1 MGKKEQAGPQVP
13 TVAEGEFMM
22 AREAVIVAGART
34 AVGRAKRGTLTWYRP
49 EDMAKAVVEAAWER
63 AGGLDKSLVD
73 DIVIGC
79 AFPEGS
85 QGLNMARPIGLY
97 AGFPDSVPAMTVNR
111 FCSSGLQTIAQSC
124 ERIIAGGA
132 DIIIAGGVESM
143 SMVPMT
149 GFRISPHPVLVEEMP
164 EVYVSMGQTAENVA
178 REFKVSREDM
188 DAFAYRSHQRAAAA
202 QDEGKFDEEIVPL
215 EVVTRTREGET
226 KVVFKKD
233 ELVRRDTSMEALA
246 KLRPAFAPDG
256 SVTAGNSSPL
266 SDGAAAVVIMS
277 AEKAEELGLQPWMR
291 FVGHAVVGVPPEIM
305 GIGPVKA
312 IPKVTGRFGVK
323 LEDIDL
329 IELNEA
335 FASQS
340 LAVIRE
346 LGLDEARV
354 NVNGGA
360 IALGHPLGATGAKL
374 TVQIMHEARRQK
386 AKYVMVTM
394 CIGGGMGAAGIF
406 ENLLL

>member
-1 MGKKEQAGPQVP
+1 
-13 TVAEGEFMM
+13 M
-22 AREAVIVAGART
+22 AREAVLVAGARI
-34 AVGRAKRGTLTWYRP
+34 AVGRAVRGTLKNYRA
-49 EDMAKAVVEAAWER
+49 EDMAAEAVKAAWER
-63 AGGLDKSLVD
+63 TGDLDKALVD
-73 DIVIGC
+73 DVVIGC
-79 AFPEGS
+79 AMPEGT
-85 QGLNMARPIGLY
+85 QGLNMARPVSLH

-111 FCSSGLQTIAQSC
+111 FCSSGLQAIAQSC

-132 DIIIAGGVESM
+132 DVIIAGGVESM

-149 GFRISPHPVLVEEMP
+149 GFRISPHPGIVQHMP
-164 EVYVSMGQTAENVA
+164 EVYISMGQTAENVVK
-178 REFKVSREDM
+178 EYDVSREDM
-188 DAFAYRSHQRAAAA
+188 DEFAYNSHMKAAKA
-202 QDEGKFDEEIVPL
+202 QDAGFFDEEIVPL
-215 EVVTRTREGET
+215 EVTTVTLEDESTVT
-226 KVVFKKD
+226 FDKD
-233 ELVRRDTSMEALA
+233 ELIRRDTTLEALA
-246 KLRPAFAPDG
+246 KLRPAFTPDG

-277 AEKAEELGLQPWMR
+277 GEKAAELGLTPWMR
-291 FVGHAVVGVPPEIM
+291 FVGYAVAGVPPEIM

-312 IPKVTGRFGVK
+312 VPKVLDRFGHK

-340 LAVIRE
+340 LAVIRTLE
-346 LGLDEARV
+346 MDGDKV

-360 IALGHPLGATGAKL
+360 IALGHPLGGTGAKL
-374 TVQIMHEARRQK
+374 TVQIMHEAKRRK

-406 ENLLL
+406 ENLMNYV